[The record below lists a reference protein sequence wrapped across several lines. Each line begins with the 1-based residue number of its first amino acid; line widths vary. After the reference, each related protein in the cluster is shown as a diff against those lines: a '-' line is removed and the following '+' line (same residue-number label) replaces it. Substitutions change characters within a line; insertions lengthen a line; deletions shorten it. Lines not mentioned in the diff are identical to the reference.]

1 LREADEASS
10 FILRDVFSYSDNGKV
25 TLLDKP
31 RQSHRMTITDVAREA
46 DVAIKTV
53 SRVLNNE
60 ANVKTATRDR
70 VLKAIKALNYSP
82 NLAARGL
89 ASNRSFL
96 IGLLYDNPSPHYM
109 NGVQLGA
116 LASCRAEGFHLLV
129 EICTE
134 ETADSAHQILS
145 MIAQTR
151 VDGVILT
158 PPVSD
163 NIVVLKALERDAIP
177 HVLIAPPRHRDD
189 MLFVHMDD
197 RRAAY
202 EMTSFLISLGHRRIG
217 FIKGHPKHGAAK
229 TRFLGFRD
237 ALKDHRIEVK
247 NTLISQGYFSFES
260 GVTSAKELLKQRH
273 RPSAIFAANDDMAAG
288 VIATAHKM
296 GISVPGDLSVA
307 GFDDTPVA
315 SLTWPPLTTIRQ
327 PIVEMATAAA
337 DLLLARIRHRGRRTT
352 AMPCS
357 QQFQF
362 ELVVRASTASPRRR

>member
-1 LREADEASS
+1 
-10 FILRDVFSYSDNGKV
+10 
-25 TLLDKP
+25 
-31 RQSHRMTITDVAREA
+31 MDVARGA

-60 ANVKTATRDR
+60 ANVRPDTRER
-70 VLKAIKALNYSP
+70 VLKVIKALNYSP

-96 IGLLYDNPSPHYM
+96 VGLLYDNPSPDYM

-116 LASCRAEGFHLLV
+116 LARCRAGGFHLLV

-134 ETADSAHQILS
+134 ETGNSANQILS

-163 NIVVLKALERDAIP
+163 NPVILQALARDEIP
-177 HVLIAPPRHRDD
+177 HVLIAPPKPSGD
-189 MLFVHMDD
+189 MLSVHMDD

-202 EMTSFLISLGHRRIG
+202 DMTSYLISLGHKRIG

-237 ALKDHRIEVK
+237 ALKEHRIEMKDSLV
-247 NTLISQGYFSFES
+247 SQGYFSFES
-260 GVTSAKELLKQRH
+260 GVESARELLGQSRM
-273 RPSAIFAANDDMAAG
+273 PTAIFAANDDMAAG

-296 GISVPGDLSVA
+296 GISVPEDLSVA

-315 SLTWPPLTTIRQ
+315 SITWPSLTTIRQ
-327 PIVEMATAAA
+327 PIVEMAGAAA
-337 DLLLARIRHRGRRTT
+337 DLLLARIKNRGRRPSAT
-352 AMPCS
+352 PSS
-357 QQFQF
+357 QQFQY
-362 ELVVRASTASPRRR
+362 ELVKRASTVSPRR